1 MNHQTLRNEVL
12 DSIDVLESALCLE
25 AARDAMECL
34 SVQVPFADAWLLY
47 PVADSARL
55 RIAARKLREYRDGN
69 RRLPPVRVASLAP
82 TIISLHP
89 DTVTWNQSDIR
100 WTGEMRRI
108 LGDGPFNMPVG
119 ANDPVRVQVEGA
131 DRQQAVR
138 RITWVLQS
146 LGVPE

>member
-25 AARDAMECL
+25 AAREAMECL
-34 SVQVPFADAWLLY
+34 SVQVPFADAWLLF
-47 PVADSARL
+47 PVRDDARL
-55 RIAARKLREYRDGN
+55 RIAARKLREYREGN
-69 RRLPPVRVASLAP
+69 RRLPPVQVASLAS

-108 LGDGPFNMPVG
+108 LDDGPFSVPVES
-119 ANDPVRVQVEGA
+119 NDPVRVQVEGA
-131 DRQQAVR
+131 DPQEAAR
-138 RITWVLQS
+138 RITWVLRQ